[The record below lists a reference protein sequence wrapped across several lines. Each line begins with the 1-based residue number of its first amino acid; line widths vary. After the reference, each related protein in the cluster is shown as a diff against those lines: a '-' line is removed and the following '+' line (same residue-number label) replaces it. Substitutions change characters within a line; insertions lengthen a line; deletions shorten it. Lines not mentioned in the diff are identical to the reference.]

1 MDGIYAPNYQWE
13 FYGKYALRA
22 STANLAQDFGFSN
35 TIHLAQVRA
44 TYRFAYRWD
53 VGAEVRWLGQPVIGY
68 NQTGF
73 ALEAGYYLTPDV
85 RLGLGYS
92 FGGANDGSFN
102 GGGNYRS
109 ASGPYFGITAK
120 VNQLFNSF
128 GVQPVSPPQ
137 QQESYVDEATLIDIP
152 EADTSDVDTSDVDTP
167 ATDEP
172 QSEALDNA
180 PGGNE

>member
-1 MDGIYAPNYQWE
+1 M
-13 FYGKYALRA
+13 
-22 STANLAQDFGFSN
+22 
-35 TIHLAQVRA
+35 
-44 TYRFAYRWD
+44 
-53 VGAEVRWLGQPVIGY
+53 GQPVIGY

-92 FGGANDGSFN
+92 FGAANDGSFT
-102 GGGNYRS
+102 GGGGYRS

-137 QQESYVDEATLIDIP
+137 QQDSYVDQEALIDRP
-152 EADTSDVDTSDVDTP
+152 EVTGA
-167 ATDEP
+167 
-172 QSEALDNA
+172 A
-180 PGGNE
+180 PGGEE